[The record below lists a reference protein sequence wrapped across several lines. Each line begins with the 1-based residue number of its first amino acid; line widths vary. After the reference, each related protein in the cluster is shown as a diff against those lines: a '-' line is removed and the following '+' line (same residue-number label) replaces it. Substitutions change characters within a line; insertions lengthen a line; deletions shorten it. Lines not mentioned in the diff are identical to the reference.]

1 MKRLLFLILLFYS
14 FSNAITFNEFKKK
27 YVINNS
33 YVIDPFNNNRVT
45 SESQG
50 YGLLLAYLYDKPKL
64 FDTIWQWTKKNLQR
78 KDYLFSWHWNKKV
91 LDPNNASDGDI
102 LIAYA
107 LLKASKKFS
116 NKNYFNQTL
125 KIINSI
131 AKTAIVICPNY
142 AILLP
147 GKYGFVKNTDITV
160 YPSYYIPFAF
170 KEFYLNT
177 LNPVFSTL
185 YYQTYKLYRL
195 ENLTT
200 KLHFSLIDKRF
211 NIYSYSDLDVYRVI
225 LYAYLDN
232 KRNLKKLK
240 NTFQKVN
247 LFFQKHGYLP
257 LTYPIQ
263 NNYKSPYCVYKWF
276 YMLYK
281 DTNYLIK
288 YKQLL
293 KKSRKNYFCD
303 ALELIEKG
311 FENEKNSFNNT
322 GN

>member
-1 MKRLLFLILLFYS
+1 MKKLFLLLFFFYS
-14 FSNAITFNEFKKK
+14 FLNAITFNEFRKK

-33 YVIDPFNNNRVT
+33 YIIDPFNNNRVT

-50 YGLLLAYLYDKPKL
+50 YGLLLAYLYDKPEL
-64 FDTIWQWTKKNLQR
+64 FDSIWQWTKKNLQR
-78 KDYLFSWHWNKKV
+78 KDYLFSWHWNKKI
-91 LDPNNASDGDI
+91 LDSNNASDGDI

-116 NKNYFNQTL
+116 KKYYLNQAL

-131 AKTAIVICPNY
+131 AKMTTIICPNY

-147 GKYGFVKNTDITV
+147 GKYGFIKNTNITV

-170 KEFYLNT
+170 KKFYLNT

-185 YYQTYKLYRL
+185 YYQTYKLYQIK
-195 ENLTT
+195 NLTT

-211 NIYSYSDLDVYRVI
+211 TTYSYSDLDVYRII
-225 LYAYLDN
+225 LYAYLDK

-240 NTFQKVN
+240 TTFQKVN
-247 LFFQKHGYLP
+247 IFFKKHGYLP
-257 LTYPIQ
+257 LTYPAQ

-311 FENEKNSFNNT
+311 FENEKDSFNNI